1 MMIPMSEGISLLI
14 REPEIEIGNYPACR
28 IQKGPVLVH
37 GNKDMSEEG
46 LGFGVPILKFGQRVI
61 FPGRGHITS
70 RKEEERTFVK
80 IDYDLNLAE
89 TMSFKGR
96 RIKSS
101 PFYRITEYLSGLH
114 REYPFTRE
122 LLTQSSIA
130 LRQIFEIET
139 EFEEVPSSGLASVEY
154 DICTDGMIH
163 VSVDLSLIKKEGCTE
178 VMIMNEQGANYFDT
192 YCDSKGTI
200 LVGNAIGSWQEN
212 SCDEVSFIDS
222 YDGLTFTLPK
232 IPGSKMFYGRE
243 LVENHLAWSGIAY
256 SLSPHIQNFAYD
268 IKISVKK

>member
-1 MMIPMSEGISLLI
+1 MGEGLSLLI
-14 REPEIEIGNYPACR
+14 REPEIGIENYPACR

-114 REYPFTRE
+114 REYPFTRA
-122 LLTQSSIA
+122 LLTQGSIA
-130 LRQIFEIET
+130 ARRIFEIET
-139 EFEEVPSSGLASVEY
+139 GFEEVASAGLASVEY
-154 DICTDGMIH
+154 DIGKCGMIH
-163 VSVDLSLIKKEGCTE
+163 VSADLSMVEKKGCTGI
-178 VMIMNEQGANYFDT
+178 MIMNEQGANYFDT
-192 YCDSKGTI
+192 CCDSKGRI
-200 LVGNAIGSWQEN
+200 LRGKMIGSWQETY
-212 SCDEVSFIDS
+212 SDEVSFMDP
-222 YDGLTFTLPK
+222 YDDLSFTLSRVS
-232 IPGSKMFYGRE
+232 GSRMYYGRE
-243 LVENHLAWSGIAY
+243 RVPNRLAWSGVAY
-256 SLSPHIQNFAYD
+256 SVSPHTPNFAYD
-268 IKISVKK
+268 IRIGAGK